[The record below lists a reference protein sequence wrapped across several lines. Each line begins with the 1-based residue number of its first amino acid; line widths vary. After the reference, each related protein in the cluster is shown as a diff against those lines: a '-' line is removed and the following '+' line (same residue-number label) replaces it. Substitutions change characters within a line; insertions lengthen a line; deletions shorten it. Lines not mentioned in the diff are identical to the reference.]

1 MLVVKA
7 VDGQTKERAAPTR
20 SSNNNNT
27 RSGRG
32 IGHAFLQRYCVGLI
46 VELWD
51 VSCGRSV
58 AGSSHGRTS
67 LQHARF
73 SVAVSQWVAQVAGEL
88 ILESL
93 VSTLGS
99 VKHSAA
105 RAVSSQAAAAAPK
118 RTHVWGTPA
127 YVGLCLVQLSSSG
140 TTPNSSK
147 VVGEGLPPLQAEA
160 LIDNVQLEW
169 SPELAALLT
178 TLVRCVC
185 VYVCVC
191 VWLILLA
198 VVSLF
203 ISLLHTM
210 NNS

>member
-1 MLVVKA
+1 MA
-7 VDGQTKERAAPTR
+7 
-20 SSNNNNT
+20 S
-27 RSGRG
+27 
-32 IGHAFLQRYCVGLI
+32 AFLQRYCVGLI

-51 VSCGRSV
+51 VSCGASM

-99 VKHSAA
+99 VKHSVAPT
-105 RAVSSQAAAAAPK
+105 VSSSAAAAAPK

-140 TTPNSSK
+140 PPPSTTTATAATTAANATASSK
-147 VVGEGLPPLQAEA
+147 VVRETLPPLQAEA

-169 SPELAALLT
+169 SPELATLLT
-178 TLVRCVC
+178 TLFRCVC
-185 VYVCVC
+185 VCVC
-191 VWLILLA
+191 V
-198 VVSLF
+198 
-203 ISLLHTM
+203 
-210 NNS
+210 